1 MWLALFMYARLIY
14 LAYLVGQLGKFAQSF
29 HIFPN
34 AHSYDG

>member
-14 LAYLVGQLGKFAQSF
+14 LAYLAGSLDKSAQSF

-34 AHSYDG
+34 THSYDG